1 MINIAQKLMDNEN
14 KIREEFLSKEGKS
27 IDLGG
32 YYKFDDTE
40 ASKIMRPSDTFNAI
54 IKEIKEAKL

>member
-1 MINIAQKLMDNEN
+1 MDNEN

-32 YYKFDDTE
+32 YYKFDDTK